1 MDVLTELCFVCV
13 CVLFQ
18 SEMSAVSCDSIM
30 SGFLLY
36 GDNPKTWQQV
46 WSVLSRTEPLTL
58 YLYAAPQVGICD
70 RK

>member
-13 CVLFQ
+13 LLQ

-58 YLYAAPQVGICD
+58 CLYAAPQVGICD
-70 RK
+70 LK

>member
-1 MDVLTELCFVCV
+1 MCV
-13 CVLFQ
+13 FQ
-18 SEMSAVSCDSIM
+18 SEVSAVSQDGIM

-46 WSVLSRTEPLTL
+46 WCVLSRTEPLTL
-58 YLYAAPQVGICD
+58 CLYAAPQVGICG